1 MPKQNSSIRV
11 SCLKFQPLI
20 SYLYT
25 LGVKLL
31 DTCVTQTAQDK
42 YAQLRSRLD
51 QLGYSQPLSVDSLAL
66 VDRLLCD
73 LLRVTHSFQQTS
85 AELESQLELR
95 SDFDEYIASYKA
107 ENGRLIRQNNELHKK
122 LLQLEQAQDKEIHVV
137 LDLKLEFQCVKS
149 QREDSKMYSTQCL
162 EKVRNLEMDAK
173 RMTEQILLLQEKDAK
188 AVVCT
193 PAGNK
198 KLPFRQQR
206 MEIDSLIPQPERC
219 KTDPNYCCSV
229 ARYWDRMH
237 FSYEPETLDLL
248 DLASKRCEDLENHLA
263 RLEKELELSENNVEN
278 LQRQIELRDSE
289 LERLHSLSE
298 VGCPLKSPS
307 KDTTVLPTDR
317 SLQQLQIQVASLQSR
332 NEQLEARLV
341 NHTHIS
347 SISSPLLSGDR
358 IRSHVEV
365 GTQTSTDSFKVQ
377 TNSSCQTVSV
387 SCTCT
392 PCLKESFK
400 GIEDLLNKIQS
411 GRSYL
416 LQRLDRLEIRERDLI
431 KELSSRVMD
440 PRFGRSEDHHRTN
453 MVTLN
458 RALEKRLRGLEDDC
472 RRWRSDSQ
480 AAMDAFR
487 RLLESALS
495 GQLYQT
501 HSPPVPEPKS
511 TLMQPGCKSRAV
523 PRRTFKGRRALTP
536 PCVSCPSA
544 KPRRC
549 FSADFPSRRGYANE
563 VNILRLK
570 HMVHT
575 LSSELHFTQ
584 QERDDYLYSLER
596 TKHMLRNSIKSSKF
610 PPTRPRSDENWRCEP
625 NEITQL
631 RQERD
636 NLRSLLDTFERQL
649 SDIQSNIRVLTQERN
664 NLCEQLQQ
672 TQCELSQTRDQLL
685 RLEALNDCRQFS
697 TQPTTP
703 SFGEPRSSN
712 ITRSIVRHLEKDR
725 DHLAEVLRQ
734 MTTERDSLQDRL
746 HDITT
751 QNLNEKAK
759 WLQRVE
765 DTEQELDRLR
775 QRRESDAHSL
785 ADMSC
790 RINLLETERRELLDR
805 LDGLANTRSKDDRLA
820 TAERNLCTVQTRLD
834 QVQQECEKWRDE
846 GVKLRR
852 ILRQL
857 DQEKDAIQ
865 ATLDMRT
872 EQCETLERELA
883 RLTRQANEHHKS
895 SQTSELRVLRLT
907 ESVAE
912 RDAECRQLG
921 ERTALLE
928 VELNQTKEARDGVA
942 QELKQTKCDL
952 DAMISEVRNLTMKLH
967 CAAEKEVELQKR
979 FDTSALELCKLKET
993 CSCVEQER
1001 ISILNQYRDLTV
1013 ELDEKA
1019 AMIAR
1024 LENRLQ
1030 DAQHICS
1037 VREHELS
1044 SLRHQNEAT
1053 RKDVV
1058 DYQKATRAL
1067 ESQCSLLTRNASE
1080 SEDRVKRL
1088 QLENEEVH
1096 RELTEVRALCDR
1108 LERQAHTVQNQ
1119 LTTGNLETDQLRAH
1133 LAETEREIS
1142 NLRKQLN
1149 HEKEAVRNLESALS
1163 TSRDNELKARKEI
1176 QNCYAELHFTRERM
1190 ENRNSRLIEADRVID
1205 NLRNQLSLLQPPAID
1220 DTHNRKFT
1228 ESPQNEP
1235 TELNRSRTNST
1246 RAPERTKSLNSEQ
1259 LQPVV
1264 DTGMS
1269 NAAAPLQ
1276 QVSPADSVL
1285 TEVAHA
1291 LRSTNTFDRCNLV
1304 NNHDN
1309 VSTKDWLCS
1318 PPEHS
1323 IDTILQTNP
1332 TPCVRCVHGCLH
1344 SEQCVLIDQSEQ
1356 RMLPIAPSLRS
1367 KNLCRHL
1374 CFHSSTCGFPLAQDE
1389 KSSGRYTAMSGSSNP
1404 LRSRE
1409 NISPLGSDQLSETLG
1424 TNCASNQ
1431 LGIDY
1436 LISSSAKTQSDEDL
1450 SSCRCSV
1457 KTEDVPGG
1465 SSHLPSQVQ
1474 SMATLKGPNN
1484 ACDGGPHLKIQLI
1497 PDADSPQTDFSFND
1511 LLLLPTPT
1519 GDASRPESSNTIS
1532 DQLFSPHSCILT
1544 DNALSDLVG
1553 LSD

>member
-1 MPKQNSSIRV
+1 
-11 SCLKFQPLI
+11 
-20 SYLYT
+20 
-25 LGVKLL
+25 
-31 DTCVTQTAQDK
+31 
-42 YAQLRSRLD
+42 
-51 QLGYSQPLSVDSLAL
+51 
-66 VDRLLCD
+66 
-73 LLRVTHSFQQTS
+73 
-85 AELESQLELR
+85 
-95 SDFDEYIASYKA
+95 
-107 ENGRLIRQNNELHKK
+107 
-122 LLQLEQAQDKEIHVV
+122 
-137 LDLKLEFQCVKS
+137 
-149 QREDSKMYSTQCL
+149 MYSAQCL
-162 EKVRNLEMDAK
+162 EKVRNLEVDAK
-173 RMTEQILLLQEKDAK
+173 RMTEHILLLQEKDAK
-188 AVVCT
+188 AVICT

-219 KTDPNYCCSV
+219 KTDPNYCCSI

-237 FSYEPETLDLL
+237 LSYEPETLDLL
-248 DLASKRCEDLENHLA
+248 DLASKRCEDLEKHLV

-278 LQRQIELRDSE
+278 LRHQIELRDSE
-289 LERLHSLSE
+289 LERLRSLSE
-298 VGCPLKSPS
+298 VGCPVKSPS
-307 KDTTVLPTDR
+307 KDATVLPTDR

-347 SISSPLLSGDR
+347 SIPSPLLSGDR
-358 IRSHVEV
+358 IQSNVAV
-365 GTQTSTDSFKVQ
+365 GTQTSTDCFKVQ
-377 TNSSCQTVSV
+377 TNSSCQTVSM

-440 PRFGRSEDHHRTN
+440 PRFGRPDDQHRTN

-458 RALEKRLRGLEDDC
+458 RALEKRLKGLEDDC

-487 RLLESALS
+487 QLLESALS

-501 HSPPVPEPKS
+501 RLPPVPEPKS
-511 TLMQPGCKSRAV
+511 TTMQPGCKPRTV
-523 PRRTFKGRRALTP
+523 PRRTFRGRRALTP
-536 PCVSCPSA
+536 PCVSCNSV

-549 FSADFPSRRGYANE
+549 FSADFPDRRGYANE
-563 VNILRLK
+563 VNLLRLK
-570 HMVHT
+570 HMVH
-575 LSSELHFTQ
+575 
-584 QERDDYLYSLER
+584 
-596 TKHMLRNSIKSSKF
+596 
-610 PPTRPRSDENWRCEP
+610 ENWRCEP
-625 NEITQL
+625 NELMQL

-672 TQCELSQTRDQLL
+672 TKCELSQTRDQLL
-685 RLEALNDCRQFS
+685 RLEALNDCRRSS
-697 TQPTTP
+697 TQPTTS

-712 ITRSIVRHLEKDR
+712 ITRSIVRHLENDR
-725 DHLAEVLRQ
+725 DQLAEVLRQ

-775 QRRESDAHSL
+775 QTRESDAHSL

-805 LDGLANTRSKDDRLA
+805 LDELANTRSKDDRLA
-820 TAERNLCTVQTRLD
+820 AAERNLCTVQTRLD
-834 QVQQECEKWRDE
+834 QVQQECEKWREE
-846 GVKLRR
+846 GVKLRH

-883 RLTRQANEHHKS
+883 RLKRQANEHHKS

-928 VELNQTKEARDGVA
+928 LELNQTKEARDGVA

-967 CAAEKEVELQKR
+967 CGAEKEVELQKR
-979 FDTSALELCKLKET
+979 LDTSALELCKLKET

-1001 ISILNQYRDLTV
+1001 ICILNQYRDLTV
-1013 ELDEKA
+1013 ELDGKA

-1030 DAQHICS
+1030 DAQHVCS

-1163 TSRDNELKARKEI
+1163 TSRDNELKARKDI
-1176 QNCYAELHFTRERM
+1176 QNCCAELQFTRERL

-1205 NLRNQLSLLQPPAID
+1205 NLRNQLSLLQPPSID

-1228 ESPQNEP
+1228 ESPQNGL

-1246 RAPERTKSLNSEQ
+1246 RAPERTKSLNSEH

-1285 TEVAHA
+1285 TESNLTGVDLVKPRVVHA
-1291 LRSTNTFDRCNLV
+1291 LRSANTFDHCSLV
-1304 NNHDN
+1304 NKHDN

-1318 PPEHS
+1318 PAHS
-1323 IDTILQTNP
+1323 FDCVLQTTP

-1344 SEQCVLIDQSEQ
+1344 SGQCVLIDETEQ
-1356 RMLPIAPSLRS
+1356 RLLPSAQSLGS

-1374 CFHSSTCGFPLAQDE
+1374 CFHSSTCGFPLAQDR
-1389 KSSGRYTAMSGSSNP
+1389 KSSGRHTAMSGSSTP
-1404 LRSRE
+1404 LHSRE
-1409 NISPLGSDQLSETLG
+1409 NISLLGSDQLSETLG
-1424 TNCASNQ
+1424 INCASKQ

-1436 LISSSAKTQSDEDL
+1436 LISSSAKTQSDDDL
-1450 SSCRCSV
+1450 SSPCRCSV
-1457 KTEDVPGG
+1457 KTEDSPGG
-1465 SSHLPSQVQ
+1465 SSPQPSQVE
-1474 SMATLKGPNN
+1474 MNVFRN
-1484 ACDGGPHLKIQLI
+1484 
-1497 PDADSPQTDFSFND
+1497 PDT
-1511 LLLLPTPT
+1511 
-1519 GDASRPESSNTIS
+1519 
-1532 DQLFSPHSCILT
+1532 H
-1544 DNALSDLVG
+1544 
-1553 LSD
+1553 

>member
-1 MPKQNSSIRV
+1 MKA
-11 SCLKFQPLI
+11 
-20 SYLYT
+20 
-25 LGVKLL
+25 
-31 DTCVTQTAQDK
+31 QTAQDK
-42 YAQLRSRLD
+42 YAKLRSRLD

-73 LLRVTHSFQQTS
+73 LLRITHSFQQTS

-122 LLQLEQAQDKEIHVV
+122 LLQLEQAQDEEIH
-137 LDLKLEFQCVKS
+137 DLKLEFQRAKS
-149 QREDSKMYSTQCL
+149 QREDSRMYSAQCL

-198 KLPFRQQR
+198 KSPFRQQR
-206 MEIDSLIPQPERC
+206 MEIDSLVPQPERC
-219 KTDPNYCCSV
+219 KTDPNYCCSI
-229 ARYWDRMH
+229 ARYWDRMNL
-237 FSYEPETLDLL
+237 SYEPETLDLL
-248 DLASKRCEDLENHLA
+248 DLASKRCEDLERHLV
-263 RLEKELELSENNVEN
+263 RLEKELELRESNVEN
-278 LQRQIELRDSE
+278 LQHQIELRDSE
-289 LERLHSLSE
+289 LERLRSLSE
-298 VGCPLKSPS
+298 VGRPLKSPS
-307 KDTTVLPTDR
+307 KDATVLPSDR

-332 NEQLEARLV
+332 NEQLEARLL

-358 IRSHVEV
+358 IQSNIAV
-365 GTQTSTDSFKVQ
+365 GTQTSTNSFKVQ

-400 GIEDLLNKIQS
+400 SIEGLLNKIQS

-440 PRFGRSEDHHRTN
+440 PRFGRPDDQHRTN

-487 RLLESALS
+487 QLLESALN

-501 HSPPVPEPKS
+501 RLPPVPEPKS
-511 TLMQPGCKSRAV
+511 TTIQPGCKSRTV
-523 PRRTFKGRRALTP
+523 TGRTFRGRRALTP
-536 PCVSCPSA
+536 PCVSRNSV

-549 FSADFPSRRGYANE
+549 SSADFQDRRGCASE
-563 VNILRLK
+563 VNVLRLK

-584 QERDDYLYSLER
+584 QERDDYRYSLEQ
-596 TKHMLRNSIKSSKF
+596 TKQMLRNSMKSSKF
-610 PPTRPRSDENWRCEP
+610 FPTRPKSGENWRCEP
-625 NEITQL
+625 NELMQL

-685 RLEALNDCRQFS
+685 SLEAMNDCRQSS
-697 TQPTTP
+697 TQPIKS

-712 ITRSIVRHLEKDR
+712 ITRSIVRHLENDR
-725 DHLAEVLRQ
+725 DQLAEVLRQ

-775 QRRESDAHSL
+775 QTRESDAHSI

-805 LDGLANTRSKDDRLA
+805 LDELANTRSKDDRLA

-834 QVQQECEKWRDE
+834 QVQQECEKWREE
-846 GVKLRR
+846 GVKLHRV
-852 ILRQL
+852 LRQL

-865 ATLDMRT
+865 ATLDVRT

-883 RLTRQANEHHKS
+883 RLKRQANEYHKS
-895 SQTSELRVLRLT
+895 NQTSELRVLRLT

-912 RDAECRQLG
+912 RDAECCQLG

-928 VELNQTKEARDGVA
+928 LELNQTKEARDGVA

-952 DAMISEVRNLTMKLH
+952 DAMISEVRNLKMKLH

-979 FDTSALELCKLKET
+979 LDTSALELCKLKET

-1001 ISILNQYRDLTV
+1001 ISMLNQYRDLTV
-1013 ELDEKA
+1013 ELDEKTA
-1019 AMIAR
+1019 VIAR

-1088 QLENEEVH
+1088 QWENEEVH

-1149 HEKEAVRNLESALS
+1149 HEKEAVRNLESVLS

-1176 QNCYAELHFTRERM
+1176 QNCCAELQFTRERL

-1205 NLRNQLSLLQPPAID
+1205 NLRSQLSLLQPPAMD

-1228 ESPQNEP
+1228 ESPQNGP
-1235 TELNRSRTNST
+1235 TELSRSRTNST

-1276 QVSPADSVL
+1276 QASSADSVL
-1285 TEVAHA
+1285 TE
-1291 LRSTNTFDRCNLV
+1291 SNLTGV
-1304 NNHDN
+1304 DLVKPSLVKNHDN

-1318 PPEHS
+1318 PPEYS
-1323 IDTILQTNP
+1323 FDGIVQTTP
-1332 TPCVRCVHGCLH
+1332 TPCVRCIHGCLH
-1344 SEQCVLIDQSEQ
+1344 SEQCVLIDQPEQ
-1356 RMLPIAPSLRS
+1356 RPLPNVQSLGS

-1374 CFHSSTCGFPLAQDE
+1374 CFHSSTCGFPLAQDR
-1389 KSSGRYTAMSGSSNP
+1389 KSSGRYSATSGSSTP
-1404 LRSRE
+1404 LHSRE
-1409 NISPLGSDQLSETLG
+1409 NISLLGSDQLSETLG
-1424 TNCASNQ
+1424 IPYASKQ
-1431 LGIDY
+1431 LGVDY
-1436 LISSSAKTQSDEDL
+1436 FISSSAKTQSDDDL
-1450 SSCRCSV
+1450 SSPCRCSV
-1457 KTEDVPGG
+1457 KTEDIPSG
-1465 SSHLPSQVQ
+1465 SSPQPSQVE
-1474 SMATLKGPNN
+1474 MNVFRN
-1484 ACDGGPHLKIQLI
+1484 
-1497 PDADSPQTDFSFND
+1497 PDT
-1511 LLLLPTPT
+1511 
-1519 GDASRPESSNTIS
+1519 
-1532 DQLFSPHSCILT
+1532 H
-1544 DNALSDLVG
+1544 
-1553 LSD
+1553 

>member
-1 MPKQNSSIRV
+1 MIRRTFYRITRMDFQILYGAYVRPLLEYANQVVYSGRTKDVTLIERVQRAATRMVAGLKSVDYETRLAMLDLFPLEYRRLRGDLILTYALFEQSLANRSPDDPLFAFPEYPVGQIMPKQNSSIRV

-122 LLQLEQAQDKEIHVV
+122 LLQLEQAQDKEIH
-137 LDLKLEFQCVKS
+137 DLKLEFQCVKS

-610 PPTRPRSDENWRCEP
+610 PPTRPRSDENWRCEPNEITQLRQERDNLRSLLDGKLGCEP

-1285 TEVAHA
+1285 TESNRTGV
-1291 LRSTNTFDRCNLV
+1291 DLV
-1304 NNHDN
+1304 
-1309 VSTKDWLCS
+1309 K
-1318 PPEHS
+1318 
-1323 IDTILQTNP
+1323 
-1332 TPCVRCVHGCLH
+1332 
-1344 SEQCVLIDQSEQ
+1344 
-1356 RMLPIAPSLRS
+1356 
-1367 KNLCRHL
+1367 
-1374 CFHSSTCGFPLAQDE
+1374 HSSLSPCG
-1389 KSSGRYTAMSGSSNP
+1389 
-1404 LRSRE
+1404 
-1409 NISPLGSDQLSETLG
+1409 
-1424 TNCASNQ
+1424 
-1431 LGIDY
+1431 
-1436 LISSSAKTQSDEDL
+1436 
-1450 SSCRCSV
+1450 
-1457 KTEDVPGG
+1457 
-1465 SSHLPSQVQ
+1465 Q